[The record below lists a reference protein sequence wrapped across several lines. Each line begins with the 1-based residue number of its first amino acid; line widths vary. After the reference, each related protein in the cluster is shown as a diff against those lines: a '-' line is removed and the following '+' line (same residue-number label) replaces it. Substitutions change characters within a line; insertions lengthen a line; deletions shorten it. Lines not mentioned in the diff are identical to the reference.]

1 MVQAAAEKDRTIDLN
16 TIILSALERGLAMQD
31 IKRMSLGHV
40 VDFVIDYNKRQKNA
54 EEKAERQSKAKHY
67 RLASKDEVDAWL
79 KG

>member
-1 MVQAAAEKDRTIDLN
+1 MVQAAAEKQTIDLN
-16 TIILSALERGLAMQD
+16 TIILSALERGLTMQD

-40 VDFVIDYNKRQKNA
+40 VDFVIDYNRRQKNA
-54 EEKAERQSKAKHY
+54 EERAERQSKAKHY